1 MKGLAHEA
9 NVELP
14 STGHTKT
21 IPSYHTLN
29 MLFPLCTG
37 ESDTPGH
44 DTIQS
49 NGKKFTLTPLPPSPG
64 TSGSPKLSI
73 QLASYN
79 KEGKI
84 CLHKD
89 AINQLEQIKKPVAV
103 LTICGPYRTGK
114 SYYVSRFLGD
124 IKTFKTSNKRDACT
138 FGIWM
143 ATRVLECEEFVVI
156 VLDTEGLDN
165 PEISKSEDDVM
176 NFIVLSSLI
185 SSFLV
190 YNTKGTE
197 HYHIEKMR

>member
-1 MKGLAHEA
+1 M
-9 NVELP
+9 
-14 STGHTKT
+14 
-21 IPSYHTLN
+21 
-29 MLFPLCTG
+29 
-37 ESDTPGH
+37 
-44 DTIQS
+44 
-49 NGKKFTLTPLPPSPG
+49 TPLPPSPG
-64 TSGSPKLSI
+64 PSGSRELSI

-79 KEGKI
+79 KEGKL
-84 CLHKD
+84 CLNED
-89 AINQLEQIKKPVAV
+89 AIKQLEQIEKPVAV

-124 IKTFKTSNKRDACT
+124 DKTFKTSNESDACT

-143 ATRVLECEEFVVI
+143 ATRVLECEEFIVI

-165 PEISKSEDDVM
+165 PEVSKSEDDIM

-197 HYHIEKMR
+197 QHYIDKMR

>member
-1 MKGLAHEA
+1 
-9 NVELP
+9 V
-14 STGHTKT
+14 
-21 IPSYHTLN
+21 
-29 MLFPLCTG
+29 
-37 ESDTPGH
+37 
-44 DTIQS
+44 
-49 NGKKFTLTPLPPSPG
+49 TPLPPSPG
-64 TSGSPKLSI
+64 SSASCELSI

-79 KEGKI
+79 EGKI
-84 CLHKD
+84 CLNEY
-89 AINQLEQIKKPVAV
+89 AIKQLEQIKKPVAV

-124 IKTFKTSNKRDACT
+124 VRTFKTSNKSNACT

-143 ATRVLECEEFVVI
+143 ATRMLECEEFVVI

-165 PEISKSEDDVM
+165 PRVSKSEDDVM

-197 HYHIEKMR
+197 YYHIEKMR